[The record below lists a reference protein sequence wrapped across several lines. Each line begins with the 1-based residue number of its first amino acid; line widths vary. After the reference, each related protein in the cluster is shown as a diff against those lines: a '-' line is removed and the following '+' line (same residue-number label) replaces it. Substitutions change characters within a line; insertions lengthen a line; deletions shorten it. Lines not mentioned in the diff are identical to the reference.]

1 MIRRFLDNE
10 NEKNKNEDLNK
21 DKINKKDV
29 FKNKKN
35 DKIEINKILKKN
47 QVVILAIAL
56 MLMTAG
62 YMNYTNNHE
71 NENMLLA
78 ELGDAKLVSANVQ
91 ESNNI
96 LANEI
101 INNNDINQN
110 ETTNVMLNEN
120 NNNVDNT
127 INNEITNEEN
137 IINNTSNNV
146 LVNNASTESISND
159 TQYEVSE
166 ENIIQNTV
174 ETSADANNSTK
185 ENSDYFTKSKLERE
199 TMYSQMLE
207 SYQNILENEKIPS
220 DQKGIAQNEIKNIN
234 DTKNAI
240 MIVENLLATKGFKN
254 VIVFIN
260 DPSINVVTE
269 KENLTTEEVAQIQ
282 NIVQRELKADIQN
295 IHISSNKS

>member
-10 NEKNKNEDLNK
+10 KEKNKNEDSNK
-21 DKINKKDV
+21 GKVNKENL

-91 ESNNI
+91 ESSNLITNESEDNNI
-96 LANEI
+96 NSNEVANEMI
-101 INNNDINQN
+101 NDDNNNS
-110 ETTNVMLNEN
+110 V
-120 NNNVDNT
+120 NNNVNDSINT
-127 INNEITNEEN
+127 ETSMEEN
-137 IINNTSNNV
+137 IINNTAENNIINNV
-146 LVNNASTESISND
+146 INENSS
-159 TQYEVSE
+159 
-166 ENIIQNTV
+166 ENITENVV
-174 ETSADANNSTK
+174 ETSTNTTNSK
-185 ENSDYFTKSKLERE
+185 ETSDYFTKSKLERE

-260 DPSINVVTE
+260 EPSINVVTE
-269 KENLTTEEVAQIQ
+269 QENLTTEEVAQIQ
-282 NIVQRELKADIQN
+282 NIVQRELNADIQN
-295 IHISSNKS
+295 IHISSNKG